1 MNRINKSQY
10 AILGWLSKGGMSG
23 YDLMQKMQKIT
34 SFYWSESNAQVY
46 PLLKKLQKQGYV
58 ISQLDRKSGKRK
70 RRIYAI
76 TQQGLNHL
84 NIWLNTPPCP
94 HPYREEMLLKMTLS
108 EHLSQETLLSHLKVY
123 TEQIESDQKKLNET
137 LSYLEKE
144 YVIKRDKQA
153 FEKTCD
159 YVKYQLEAK
168 AYWAKQMLDE
178 TGSI

>member
-1 MNRINKSQY
+1 MKRVNKSQY

-23 YDLMQKMQKIT
+23 YDLMQKMQKIS

-46 PLLKKLQKQGYV
+46 PLLKKLQKQGHV

-84 NIWLNTPPCP
+84 NAWLQTPPSP
-94 HPYREEMLLKMTLS
+94 QPYREEMLLKLSLS
-108 EHLSQETLLSHLKVY
+108 EHLSTDTIILHLKAY
-123 TEQIESDQKKLNET
+123 SEHITQEQKKLHDT
-137 LSYLEKE
+137 LAYLDTEHT
-144 YVIKRDKQA
+144 IKRDKAA
-153 FEKTCD
+153 FTSACD

-168 AYWAKQMLDE
+168 AYWVKQMLD
-178 TGSI
+178 GLRVY